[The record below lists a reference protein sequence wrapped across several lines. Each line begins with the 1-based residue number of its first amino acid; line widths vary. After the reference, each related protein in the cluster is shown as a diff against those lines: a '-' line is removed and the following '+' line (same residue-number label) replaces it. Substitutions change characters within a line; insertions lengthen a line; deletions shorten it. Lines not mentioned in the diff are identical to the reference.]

1 MYRCYTQNKLGIFIW
16 TRNRPLA
23 SETEIWCDDAFI
35 SYNLDYKV
43 VNMYVNNC
51 KYTTHMYIYIRMVIM
66 LIN

>member
-1 MYRCYTQNKLGIFIW
+1 MYRCYKQSKLGIFIL

-51 KYTTHMYIYIRMVIM
+51 KYTTHM
-66 LIN
+66 